1 MLSTYKELFLV
12 VLANRDFSP
21 FFRKQNGVRGPKK
34 KTLAQACLLPK
45 NICGW
50 QEKQDALEAENKN
63 LKESVRVLKAGST
76 QQVQAT
82 LLAERE
88 EMQEEI
94 FRLKKTLRI
103 ALNAEQ
109 QAVNIP
115 KSCHFLLKPVSR
127 TRITKGQF

>member
-1 MLSTYKELFLV
+1 MKE
-12 VLANRDFSP
+12 
-21 FFRKQNGVRGPKK
+21 
-34 KTLAQACLLPK
+34 
-45 NICGW
+45 
-50 QEKQDALEAENKN
+50 N
-63 LKESVRVLKAGST
+63 LRILKAGST

-94 FRLKKTLRI
+94 FRLQKTLRI

-115 KSCHFLLKPVSR
+115 KKCHFLLKPVSR
-127 TRITKGQF
+127 TRITKVQF